1 MKTRYVA
8 LLRGINVGGANLIP
22 MAALRASFEWCA
34 LADVSTYIQSG
45 NVIFSARGTERQ
57 IATRI
62 GKALA
67 AEFGYAGLVLLRSQ
81 SQMRD
86 VIAKAP
92 AGFGK
97 APDKYRYDVAFL
109 DASLVAS
116 TALETIRRRDGVDE
130 AAAGSGVI
138 YFSRLISR
146 ASQSYL
152 PKLASMPIYK
162 QMTVRNWNTTTK
174 LLSLMSAGLGAGLR
188 QGRRKSG
195 S

>member
-1 MKTRYVA
+1 MR
-8 LLRGINVGGANLIP
+8 R
-22 MAALRASFEWCA
+22 
-34 LADVSTYIQSG
+34 
-45 NVIFSARGTERQ
+45 VIFSASGTERQ
-57 IATRI
+57 IAARI

-67 AEFGYAGLVLLRSQ
+67 GEFGYAGLVLLRSQ
-81 SQMRD
+81 AQMQD

-116 TALETIRRRDGVDE
+116 AALRTIRVREGVDK
-130 AAAGSGVI
+130 AAAGPGVM
-138 YFSRLISR
+138 YFTRLISR

-152 PKLASMPIYK
+152 PKLASMAIYQ

-174 LLSLMSAGLGAGLR
+174 LLSLMSSR
-188 QGRRKSG
+188 PDPITKP
-195 S
+195 

>member
-1 MKTRYVA
+1 VKTRYVA

-22 MAALRASFEWCA
+22 MAALRTLFESCA

-45 NVIFSARGTERQ
+45 NVVFTATGPERQ
-57 IATRI
+57 VALRI

-67 AEFGYAGLVLLRSQ
+67 AEFGYTGLVLLRSRA
-81 SQMRD
+81 QMQE

-92 AGFGK
+92 ARFGK
-97 APDKYRYDVAFL
+97 APDKYRYDVVFL
-109 DASLVAS
+109 ETSLVAAD
-116 TALETIRRRDGVDE
+116 ALATIRTRDGVDE
-130 AAAGSGVI
+130 AAVGPGVI

-152 PKLASMPIYK
+152 PKLASMPIYT

-174 LLSLMSAGLGAGLR
+174 LMSLMGGPGPA
-188 QGRRKSG
+188 
-195 S
+195 

>member
-1 MKTRYVA
+1 VSTRYVA

-22 MAALRASFEWCA
+22 MAALRASFESCA

-45 NVIFSARGTERQ
+45 NVIFSASGTEGQ
-57 IATRI
+57 IAARI
-62 GKALA
+62 GKVLA
-67 AEFGYAGLVLLRSQ
+67 AEFGYTGLVLLRSQ
-81 SQMRD
+81 AQMRD

-92 AGFGK
+92 GGFGK
-97 APDKYRYDVAFL
+97 RPDKYRYDVAFL

-116 TALETIRRRDGVDE
+116 AAVETIRRREGVDE
-130 AAAGSGVI
+130 AAVGPGVI

-152 PKLASMPIYK
+152 PKLASMPIYQ

-174 LLSLMSAGLGAGLR
+174 LLALMDAGFGVGLR
-188 QGRRKSG
+188 PGRRKSG

>member
-1 MKTRYVA
+1 MQTRYVA
-8 LLRGINVGGANLIP
+8 LLRGINVGGANVIP
-22 MAALRASFEWCA
+22 MAALRVSFESCA

-45 NVIFSARGTERQ
+45 NVIFSASGTERQ

-62 GKALA
+62 GKVLTQ
-67 AEFGYAGLVLLRSQ
+67 EFGYGGLVLLRSQ
-81 SQMRD
+81 AQMRD

-97 APDKYRYDVAFL
+97 SPDKYRYDVVFL

-130 AAAGSGVI
+130 AAAGPGVI

-152 PKLASMPIYK
+152 PKLASMPIYR
-162 QMTVRNWNTTTK
+162 QMTVRNWNTTTE
-174 LLSLMSAGLGAGLR
+174 LLALMNPGEPGGAR
-188 QGRRKSG
+188 GRAS
-195 S
+195 

>member
-1 MKTRYVA
+1 MTRYVA

-22 MAALRASFEWCA
+22 MAALRVSFESCA
-34 LADVSTYIQSG
+34 LAGVSTYIQSG
-45 NVIFSARGTERQ
+45 NVIFTATGTERQ
-57 IATRI
+57 ITTRI

-67 AEFGYAGLVLLRSQ
+67 GEFGYAGLVLLRSQ
-81 SQMRD
+81 AQMRD

-92 AGFGK
+92 ARFGK
-97 APDKYRYDVAFL
+97 APAKYRYDVVFL

-116 TALETIRRRDGVDE
+116 TALDTIRRRDGVDE
-130 AAAGSGVI
+130 AAAGPGVI

-152 PKLASMPIYK
+152 PKLASMSIYQ

-174 LLSLMSAGLGAGLR
+174 LLSLLEQRGG
-188 QGRRKSG
+188 
-195 S
+195 

>member
-1 MKTRYVA
+1 MTRYVA

-22 MAALRASFEWCA
+22 MAGLRASFEGCA
-34 LADVSTYIQSG
+34 FSDVSTYIQSG
-45 NVIFSARGTERQ
+45 SVIFGANGLSERQ

-67 AEFGYAGLVLLRSQ
+67 AEFGYNGLVMLRSHP
-81 SQMRD
+81 QMRR
-86 VIAKAP
+86 VVANAP
-92 AGFGK
+92 SRFGK
-97 APDKYRYDVAFL
+97 SPDRYRYDVVFL
-109 DASLVAS
+109 DASLHAPD
-116 TALETIRRRDGVDE
+116 ALETIRTRDGVDE
-130 AAAGSGVI
+130 ATAGPGVI

-174 LLSLMSAGLGAGLR
+174 LLSLMGQAS
-188 QGRRKSG
+188 Q
-195 S
+195 